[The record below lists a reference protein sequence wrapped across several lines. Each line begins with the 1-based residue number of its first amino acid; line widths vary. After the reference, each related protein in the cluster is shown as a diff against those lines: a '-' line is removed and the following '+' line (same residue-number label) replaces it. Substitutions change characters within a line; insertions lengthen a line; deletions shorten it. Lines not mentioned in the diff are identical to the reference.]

1 MTAQQKQYYKWILT
15 KNYKEL
21 SKGVKGSING
31 FVNLVM
37 ELKKCCNHASLVRSY
52 DQSEESADA
61 RLQVYL
67 YNENLNFSK
76 SGGQTDRKFLNRCE
90 S

>member
-1 MTAQQKQYYKWILT
+1 MTIQQKQYYKWILT

-31 FVNLVM
+31 FVNLIM
-37 ELKKCCNHASLVRSY
+37 ELKKCCNHASLVRAY
-52 DQSEESADA
+52 DHYEENAQA
-61 RLQVYL
+61 RLQVC
-67 YNENLNFSK
+67 
-76 SGGQTDRKFLNRCE
+76 KFLVMQI

>member
-37 ELKKCCNHASLVRSY
+37 ELKKCCNHSSLVRSY
-52 DQSEESADA
+52 DQPDEGAEA
-61 RLQVYL
+61 RLQVYCYGEIL
-67 YNENLNFSK
+67 IVMNLEIK
-76 SGGQTDRKFLNRCE
+76 VCKMP
-90 S
+90 

>member
-31 FVNLVM
+31 FVNLIM
-37 ELKKCCNHASLVRSY
+37 ELKKCCNHASLVRPY
-52 DQSEESADA
+52 DSFEQGASA
-61 RLQVYL
+61 RLQV
-67 YNENLNFSK
+67 
-76 SGGQTDRKFLNRCE
+76 
-90 S
+90 